1 MRKPILITLVA
12 AVVLLAGATGALFM
26 KYQKTAAEYATT
38 KAAEEA
44 ATTRYTETIDAIAAI
59 QDSLNAITVEDTT
72 VPMVSRDLAV
82 EQKLGEPAGQQAL
95 DRVAALRAV
104 VVRSKDRIR
113 HLESGLKTSGI
124 KVAGLQKM
132 ITNLKRTVTEKEGLI
147 AELSGRVDSLQTQ
160 VTGLATEVEQSHDT
174 IRDREQTIEQKRR
187 ELATVYV
194 AVGTRKQ
201 LAARGVIVARGG
213 VLGLGKALQPST
225 LASGD
230 VFTPLD
236 TDQETVIRT
245 PSAKA
250 RVLSAQPASSYELK
264 IVEGHVE
271 LHIIDPVEFRKIRQL
286 VILTA

>member
-1 MRKPILITLVA
+1 MRKPILFTLVA
-12 AVVLLAGATGALFM
+12 AVVLLAGATGVLFM
-26 KYQKTAAEYATT
+26 QYRKTAAEYATT
-38 KAAEEA
+38 KASEEA
-44 ATTRYTETIDAIAAI
+44 ATARYTETIDAIAAI
-59 QDSLNAITVEDTT
+59 QDSLDAITVEDSA
-72 VPMVSRDLAV
+72 VPMVAKDLAV

-104 VVRSKDRIR
+104 VTRSKERIR

-132 ITNLKRTVTEKEGLI
+132 ITNLKRTVTEKEGVI

-160 VTGLATEVEQSHDT
+160 VTGLATEVQENQDT
-174 IRDREQTIEQKRR
+174 IREREQTIEQKRR

-194 AVGTRKQ
+194 AVGSKKQ
-201 LAARGVIVARGG
+201 LAAQGVIVAKGG
-213 VLGLGKALQPST
+213 LLGLGKTLQPSA
-225 LASGD
+225 LAAGD
-230 VFTPLD
+230 VFTPVD

-245 PSAKA
+245 PATRV

-264 IVEGHVE
+264 TVEGHVE
-271 LHIIDPVEFRKIRQL
+271 LHIIDPAEFRKIRQV